1 MKKLVLSIFAL
12 GMMAASFTSC
22 EDAPNDV
29 INNMVYIS
37 EAASASAG
45 EIILGKTGEVST
57 GVVTVRT
64 GQVAEKNIK
73 VKIALDNA
81 ALTSYNTRNDVEF
94 AMIPTGLSFAIPE
107 GYEIQVRPRSGL
119 AAKNGVTVLNTP
131 GTIDSDYRGEVKVI
145 LINHGK
151 DSFTVNNGDRIAQL
165 IVAPV
170 TQGIFEKAE
179 ELDST
184 ERGEGGF
191 GSTGVNA

>member
-1 MKKLVLSIFAL
+1 MNKV
-12 GMMAASFTSC
+12 
-22 EDAPNDV
+22 
-29 INNMVYIS
+29 
-37 EAASASAG
+37 
-45 EIILGKTGEVST
+45 
-57 GVVTVRT
+57 
-64 GQVAEKNIK
+64 NIK
-73 VKIALDNA
+73 FVAQEGAIIPEYKTSGA
-81 ALTSYNTRNDVEF
+81 AGADVCAFLSEPVVIKSGEF
-94 AMIPTGLSFAIPE
+94 AMIPTGLSFSIPE

-151 DSFTVNNGDRIAQL
+151 DAFTVNNGDRIAQL

-170 TQGIFEKAE
+170 TQGIFEKTD